1 VRSKLRFAKTPSPD
15 FPGSV
20 RLLARPAIATLKAAS
35 SDDVDEI
42 VRIGAAAL
50 GLGRDGRVGFGLGH
64 GHLENCAHEN

>member
-1 VRSKLRFAKTPSPD
+1 VRSKLRFTKTPSPD

-35 SDDVDEI
+35 PDDVDEI

-50 GLGRDGRVGFGLGH
+50 GLGRFMGFGLGH